1 VFTEIDHKTHK
12 EFNYPF
18 VFFLVPFCGSPA
30 LTMCTGQKARVWWYA
45 KTLSVVFSHQRQIL
59 RIFTRPKQQTVLFF
73 GTHSG
78 LVSDS
83 AQ

>member
-1 VFTEIDHKTHK
+1 MALRDDDYVYRPEGACVVIRENVVGFANDLDRRPATQH
-12 EFNYPF
+12 
-18 VFFLVPFCGSPA
+18 LVA
-30 LTMCTGQKARVWWYA
+30 VK
-45 KTLSVVFSHQRQIL
+45 VFSHQRQIL
-59 RIFTRPKQQTVLFF
+59 RIFTRQKQQTVLFF